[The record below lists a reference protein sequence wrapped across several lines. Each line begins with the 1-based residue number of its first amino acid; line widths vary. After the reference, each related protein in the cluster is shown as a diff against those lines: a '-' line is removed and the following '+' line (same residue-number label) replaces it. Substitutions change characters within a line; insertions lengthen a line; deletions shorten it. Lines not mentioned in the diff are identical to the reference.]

1 MITHIRVKNFKS
13 WQDSGNVGLAPLTG
27 FFGTNSSGKS
37 SLLQMLLLLKQT
49 VGSKEVLF
57 FGDGN
62 SLVNLGNFREVI
74 HGHKLREH
82 LEFELGCKLTH
93 PRSLYKIP
101 EDGSPREATIEQFAI
116 DSEIRIENGELVV
129 EKLMYGYAPGRSAE
143 IVCEKGN
150 ASFGSLYGDKEKVEL
165 ENCYGILSL
174 GRTEAEKFL
183 RKFSSAFEELFSYV
197 YYLGPARVHP
207 KRHYHWEGESSR
219 RYWKVGR

>member
-74 HGHKLREH
+74 HGHKLKRA
-82 LEFELGCKLTH
+82 LEFEFGCELTE
-93 PRSLYKIP
+93 PRHTTRFL
-101 EDGSPREATIEQFAI
+101 EGSVLAWERTIFDVAI
-116 DSEIRIENGELVV
+116 GGFTFNTSISENGNSVV
-129 EKLMYGYAPGRSAE
+129 EKLVLRLLPPGVLK
-143 IVCEKGN
+143 IVCKMG
-150 ASFGSLYGDKEKVEL
+150 
-165 ENCYGILSL
+165 
-174 GRTEAEKFL
+174 
-183 RKFSSAFEELFSYV
+183 
-197 YYLGPARVHP
+197 
-207 KRHYHWEGESSR
+207 
-219 RYWKVGR
+219 